1 MSQRTLLVVE
11 DDPGLQEAIVD
22 TLALSGYHC
31 LTADCGEAALVVLQR
46 QKVDMIISD
55 VQMRSEERRVGKEC
69 LHLCRSRWSP
79 YH

>member
-11 DDPGLQEAIVD
+11 DDPGSASHCRYLA
-22 TLALSGYHC
+22 ALSGYHC

-55 VQMRSEERRVGKEC
+55 VQMPGMDGLS
-69 LHLCRSRWSP
+69 LLQNLQHLTCRKSP
-79 YH
+79 CC